1 MQELH
6 THILCQVINS
16 YYILCATTG
25 CAWRLAGPPSP
36 PTHHLN
42 NTTLLACYTC
52 SKATRYASQEKVAQ
66 DSAVYD
72 SFAALTW
79 YR

>member
-36 PTHHLN
+36 PTTE
-42 NTTLLACYTC
+42 TTRPYLLAI
-52 SKATRYASQEKVAQ
+52 R
-66 DSAVYD
+66 
-72 SFAALTW
+72 AAKLHVTLHKE
-79 YR
+79 R